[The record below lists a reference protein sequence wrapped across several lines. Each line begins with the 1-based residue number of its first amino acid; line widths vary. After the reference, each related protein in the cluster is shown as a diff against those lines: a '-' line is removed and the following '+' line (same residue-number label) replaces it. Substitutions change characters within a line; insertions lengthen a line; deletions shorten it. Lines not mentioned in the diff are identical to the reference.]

1 MLEKRYTIVMID
13 DEHEWLSEAERLL
26 KQHGYSFRGYTDPEE
41 GLRFL
46 QQSSEDVLAVLL
58 DVMFDGEPKGLQ
70 LLPRV
75 LQLRNAPVI
84 MLSSYEQAVL
94 VERAIKQGAETYVPK
109 NQLETLPERLTSFAH
124 QRQQVLQKP
133 LEYLRSLG
141 VLTQSQKMAEIAQKV
156 QRVAP
161 TRLSVLL
168 LGETGTGK
176 TLLAKAIHNE
186 SPRRDKPFVV
196 VDVPNVARSQELFP
210 SRLFGTV
217 PGAFTGASPKPTDGF
232 FHKADGGTLFLDE
245 IGELSLE
252 QQSDLL
258 KPIEERRFY
267 RVGSTKPEEVNIRFI
282 AATNRDLPRLVDA
295 GLFRRDLFERLQ
307 QESIY
312 LPPLRERLEDIP
324 VLARHFADELP
335 KEIWDCPPV
344 TTFEF
349 SSASVEALQ
358 SYDWPGNIRELK
370 NVVQRCLLI
379 AHEEGTHS
387 ITPRIVRKAIE
398 ETKQTQRQN
407 WKPDGSTTIT
417 PVQQARE
424 QAEKEEIEKALRK
437 HRGNVT
443 RAARE
448 LRCSREHLHRKLK
461 RYGIDLDRFRTSDA

>member
-13 DEHEWLSEAERLL
+13 DEHEWLSEVERLL
-26 KQHGYSFRGYTDPEE
+26 KQQGYSFRGYTDPEE
-41 GLRFL
+41 GLRSL
-46 QQSSEDVLAVLL
+46 QQSSEDILAILL
-58 DVMFDGEPKGLQ
+58 DVMFDGESKGLQ
-70 LLPRV
+70 LLPKV
-75 LQLRNAPVI
+75 LQLQNAPVV

-109 NQLETLPERLTSFAH
+109 NQLETLPERLASFAR

-141 VLTQSQKMAEIAQKV
+141 ILTQSQKMAEIARKV
-156 QRVAP
+156 QRIAP

-217 PGAFTGASPKPTDGF
+217 PGAFTGAPPKPTEGF
-232 FHKADGGTLFLDE
+232 FHEADGGTLFLDE

-282 AATNRDLPRLVDA
+282 AATNRDLARLVDE
-295 GLFRRDLFERLQ
+295 GLFRRDLYERLR

-324 VLARHFADELP
+324 LLARHFADELP
-335 KEIWDCPPV
+335 KEIWDRPPA

-349 SSASVEALQ
+349 STASVEALQ
-358 SYDWPGNIRELK
+358 SYDWLGNIRELR

-379 AHEEGTHS
+379 AHEEGTDS
-387 ITPRIVRKAIE
+387 ITPRIVWKGIE
-398 ETKQTQRQN
+398 EAKQTRRQSGN
-407 WKPDGSTTIT
+407 SDYSTTT
-417 PVQQARE
+417 TTARQARE
-424 QAEKEEIEKALRK
+424 QAEKEQIERALRK

-443 RAARE
+443 KAAQE
-448 LRCSREHLHRKLK
+448 LGWTREHLYRKLK
-461 RYGIDLDRFRTSDA
+461 YYGIDPDRFRASDA